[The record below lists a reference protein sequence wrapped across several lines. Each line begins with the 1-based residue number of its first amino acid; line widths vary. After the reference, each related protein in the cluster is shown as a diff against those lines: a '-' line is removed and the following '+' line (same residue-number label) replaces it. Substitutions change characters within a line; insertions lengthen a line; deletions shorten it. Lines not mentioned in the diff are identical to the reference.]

1 MQNKDGIASISRYKT
16 LETAGMTKIQNA
28 VDKTVLQTLE
38 PIASLSTE
46 RVEEL
51 AALCFVEKI
60 PAGITL
66 FHAGD
71 NDNQTVYLL
80 KGEVILSD
88 KGVKQ
93 LSLLGSSEDA
103 QYAIADKQPR
113 QLSATTETNVD
124 VLRIDNDLLDIMLT
138 WDQLTQY
145 EADVEMHSDK
155 KPDGKKE
162 DWMGAMGKTS
172 AFKTL
177 PPANIEKLLARME
190 KMSVKN
196 TQAIIR
202 QGEEGDYYYL
212 IESGK
217 ASVTRQ
223 IENGDSKELAQLG
236 PGACFGE
243 EALVSDAKRNATVIM
258 ISDGVLLRLA
268 KKDFVEL
275 LREPLLNWVTQQEA
289 VAKIKSGRAKWL
301 DVRHV
306 KEYQHARVP
315 GAMLCPLHELRNRAG
330 SLDRD
335 LEYVCYCKT
344 GRRSSA
350 AAFLLSQRGF
360 KAFVLKG
367 GLQTLPD

>member
-1 MQNKDGIASISRYKT
+1 
-16 LETAGMTKIQNA
+16 MTKIPNA
-28 VDKTVLQTLE
+28 IDKTILQTLE
-38 PIASLSTE
+38 PIGSLSPE

-51 AALCFVEKI
+51 AALCFVEKV
-60 PAGITL
+60 PAGINL

-80 KGEVILSD
+80 NGEVVLSSQTGD
-88 KGVKQ
+88 KK
-93 LSLLGSSEDA
+93 LSVRGGSEDA
-103 QYAIADKQPR
+103 RYAIADKQPR
-113 QLSATTETNVD
+113 LLSAVAETNVD

-145 EADVEMHSDK
+145 EADIEAHSDK
-155 KPDGKKE
+155 KTPDKKDE
-162 DWMGAMGKTS
+162 WMGAMGKSS
-172 AFKTL
+172 AFKNL
-177 PPANIEKLLARME
+177 PPANIEKLVSRLE
-190 KMSVKN
+190 KLPVK
-196 TQAIIR
+196 QGQVIIR
-202 QGEEGDYYYL
+202 EGDEGDYYYL

-217 ASVTRQ
+217 AAVTRQ
-223 IENGDSKELAQLG
+223 IPGLGNKELAQLG
-236 PGACFGE
+236 PDACFGE
-243 EALVSDAKRNATVIM
+243 EALVSEAKRNATVTM
-258 ISDGVLLRLA
+258 LSDGVLLRLS

-275 LREPLLNWVTQQEA
+275 LREPLLNWVAQQDA
-289 VAKIKSGRAKWL
+289 VAKVKSGRAKWL
-301 DVRHV
+301 DVRHAT
-306 KEYQHARVP
+306 EYQHARVP

-335 LEYVCYCKT
+335 LEYICYCKT

>member
-1 MQNKDGIASISRYKT
+1 
-16 LETAGMTKIQNA
+16 MTKIQNA
-28 VDKTVLQTLE
+28 VDKTVLRTLE
-38 PIASLSTE
+38 PIASLSEE

-80 KGEVILSD
+80 KGEIILSTD
-88 KGVKQ
+88 KGDKQ
-93 LSLLGSSEDA
+93 LSLIGDSEDA

-113 QLSATTETNVD
+113 QLSATTETNAD

-145 EADVEMHSDK
+145 EADVEAHSDRK
-155 KPDGKKE
+155 TDDKKE
-162 DWMGAMGKTS
+162 DWMDAMGKTS
-172 AFKTL
+172 AFKNL

-190 KMSVKN
+190 KMPVKN

-223 IENGDSKELAQLG
+223 VENGDSKELAQLG

-275 LREPLLNWVTQQEA
+275 LRE
-289 VAKIKSGRAKWL
+289 
-301 DVRHV
+301 
-306 KEYQHARVP
+306 
-315 GAMLCPLHELRNRAG
+315 
-330 SLDRD
+330 
-335 LEYVCYCKT
+335 
-344 GRRSSA
+344 
-350 AAFLLSQRGF
+350 
-360 KAFVLKG
+360 
-367 GLQTLPD
+367 

>member
-1 MQNKDGIASISRYKT
+1 
-16 LETAGMTKIQNA
+16 MTKIQNA
-28 VDKTVLQTLE
+28 VDKAVLQTLE
-38 PIASLSTE
+38 PIASLSKE

-51 AALCFVEKI
+51 AALCFVEKV
-60 PAGITL
+60 PAGIAL

-71 NDNQTVYLL
+71 TDNQTVYLL
-80 KGEVILSD
+80 NGEVALSSD
-88 KGVKQ
+88 KENKK
-93 LSLLGSSEDA
+93 LSLHGGSEDA
-103 QYAIADKQPR
+103 KYAVADKQPR
-113 QLSATTETNVD
+113 QLSALAETNID

-145 EADVEMHSDK
+145 EADVEAHSDRK
-155 KPDGKKE
+155 TDDKKE
-162 DWMGAMGKTS
+162 DWMDAMGKTS
-172 AFKTL
+172 AFKNL

-190 KMSVKN
+190 KMPVEKA
-196 TQAIIR
+196 QVIIR
-202 QGEEGDYYYL
+202 QGDDGDYYYL

-217 ASVTRQ
+217 AAVTRQ
-223 IENGDSKELAQLG
+223 IETGDSKELAQLG

-243 EALVSDAKRNATVIM
+243 EALVSDAKRNATVTM
-258 ISDGVLLRLA
+258 IGDGILLRLA

-275 LREPLLNWVTQQEA
+275 LREPLLNWVMQQEA
-289 VAKIKSGRAKWL
+289 VAKVKSGKAKWL
-301 DVRHV
+301 DVRHA

-315 GAMLCPLHELRNRAG
+315 GALLCPLHELRNRAG
-330 SLDRD
+330 GLDQN
-335 LEYVCYCKT
+335 LEYICYCKT